1 MNQSC
6 PLTTR
11 QVIDEYFIEN
21 RTRILELA
29 AFLDRL
35 ERSVDGVAWASDF
48 RMQAFSRALDV
59 LAATSTDKMKQ
70 VQLLFSDPTTE
81 PKPVLDEKSA
91 SGAWN
96 PAGAALEV
104 S

>member
-1 MNQSC
+1 
-6 PLTTR
+6 
-11 QVIDEYFIEN
+11 
-21 RTRILELA
+21 
-29 AFLDRL
+29 
-35 ERSVDGVAWASDF
+35 
-48 RMQAFSRALDV
+48 MQAFSRALDV